1 MRQTATSNH
10 GFGASTAD
18 LTSFLNDAGY
28 LRTIRIERRTHK
40 HRLSILNTKRTVI
53 AFKDHSNRAEADAA
67 ALELV
72 TYGDFN

>member
-1 MRQTATSNH
+1 MRQVATSNH
-10 GFGASTAD
+10 EFGAPTAG

-28 LRTIRIERRTHK
+28 LRTIRIERRGRK
-40 HRLSILNTKRTVI
+40 HRLSILNIKRTVI
-53 AFKDHSNRAEADAA
+53 AFKDHANRAEADEA